1 MLRFPLGLKFATLAM
16 LALFAGN
23 ASAAVNIVP
32 KPVTMTTGTGTLTF
46 AATDV
51 VTLYGD
57 GSSKDSTLPWIVKLF
72 TNAHIAVTLVSNA
85 ADAKVAV
92 TMAANSTLGTEGYT
106 LNITTSQVA
115 ISAPTLTGQ
124 FYAVQTLRQLFP
136 AGVEDSSSTAAV
148 SLPVLSITDYPK
160 FAHRGIMVDPVRHF
174 CPIDYLYQ
182 TVDRLALYKVNRIHL
197 LISNDQGYRLESKVF
212 PNLNTVGSQTC
223 CNGTNPPIHP
233 PAGTIWYYLQADMKA
248 LCAYAAK
255 RKIEIY
261 PEIDMP
267 GHCTAICASYPYM
280 GTPNNAVQT
289 TEDVGLSIMNST
301 GTYADSV
308 MKFIGKLWREVYPCF
323 PYAKRVCMGG
333 DECGTNVISAADLKL
348 IAMKIQDTCKAVGIP
363 MVVSWDEIAKDL
375 ALEAGNWSQDWHP
388 NQTGGQ
394 IKSECTYLYLD
405 HANESGDNGAI
416 NWCTPQYKPL
426 SQAYASTMTASY
438 QGLEATLFSERLS
451 SYPANWDTRMWPR
464 MTAVAEVGWNQGMYS
479 DFATRIGPQGT
490 RLSAMGIGY
499 WKNSGVTWGTGT
511 QNSIMTSVYN
521 KFDPTLAGVTGV
533 TLPLSYS
540 SNRTPRF
547 FTSDAYKIYDLSG
560 RVIATINK
568 SQEIARA
575 IKAMHGAFVVQDF
588 MGNTRTY
595 IK

>member
-1 MLRFPLGLKFATLAM
+1 MGHSKLVWKCIIFAM
-16 LALFAGN
+16 LSFFAIN
-23 ASAAVNIVP
+23 AAAAVNIVP
-32 KPVTMTTGTGTLTF
+32 KPVTMTSGAGTLTF

-57 GSSKDSTLPWIVKLF
+57 GPSKDSTLPWVVKLF
-72 TNAHIAVTLVSNA
+72 TNAHIATTVVSDA
-85 ADAKVAV
+85 GSAKVAV
-92 TMAANSTLGTEGYT
+92 TMAANATLGAEGYT
-106 LNITTSQVA
+106 LNITASQVA

-136 AGVEDSSSTAAV
+136 AGVEDSSSTGAV
-148 SLPVLSITDYPK
+148 ALPVVSITDYPK

-182 TVDRLALYKVNRIHL
+182 TVDRLALYKANRMHL
-197 LISNDQGYRLESKVF
+197 LISNDQGYRLESTVF
-212 PNLNTVGSQTC
+212 PKLNSVGSQTC
-223 CNGTNPPIHP
+223 SNGNNPAIHP

-280 GTPNNAVQT
+280 GTPNTAVQT
-289 TEDVGLSIMNST
+289 TEEVGLSIMNST

-333 DECGTNVISAADLKL
+333 DECGLNVISTANLKL
-348 IAMKIQDTCKAVGIP
+348 IAMKVQDTCRAVGIP
-363 MVVSWDEIAKDL
+363 MVVAWDEIAAAS
-375 ALEAGNWSQDWHP
+375 ALESGNWSQDWHP
-388 NQTGGQ
+388 QQTGGQ
-394 IKSECTYLYLD
+394 IKSECTTLYLD

-416 NWCTPQYKPL
+416 NWCPPQYKPL
-426 SQAYASTMTASY
+426 SQIYAATMTASY
-438 QGLEATLFSERLS
+438 KGLEATLFAERLFN
-451 SYPANWDTRMWPR
+451 YPADWDTRMWPR
-464 MTAVAEVGWNQGMYS
+464 MAAVAEVGWNQGTYS
-479 DFATRIGPQGT
+479 DFATRIGPFGT

-499 WKNSGVTWGTGT
+499 WKNSGVTWGSGT
-511 QNSIMTSVYN
+511 KNSKMTSVYN
-521 KFDPTLAGVTGV
+521 KFNPVLNVTEV
-533 TLPLSYS
+533 SRPISYS

-547 FTSDAYKIYDLSG
+547 FTSDAYKIFDLSG
-560 RVIATINK
+560 RVIATSNGQNIK
-568 SQEIARA
+568 QA
-575 IKAMHGAFVVQDF
+575 IKAMHGAFVVQDDI
-588 MGNTRTY
+588 GNSRTFV
-595 IK
+595 K